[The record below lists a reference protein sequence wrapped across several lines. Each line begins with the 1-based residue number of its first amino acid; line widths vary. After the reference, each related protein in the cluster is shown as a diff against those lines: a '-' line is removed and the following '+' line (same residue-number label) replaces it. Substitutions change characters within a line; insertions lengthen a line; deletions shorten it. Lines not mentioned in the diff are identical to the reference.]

1 MDKFYYD
8 SKDPADIE
16 RHAKGLIGKSFR
28 EVMPEA
34 TENRSSKGNL
44 GTLLEEHY
52 FGYKPNSE
60 AAPDFADAGV
70 ELKVTPYKELKRGKK
85 FSAKERLVLN
95 IINYQDVVKEE
106 FDKSSFYHKNQ
117 LLLMVN
123 YLWKEELERLDYPIT
138 HAQLFQ
144 FPEADL
150 EVIKADWEFI
160 VDKIKAGQAHLL
172 SEGDTSYL
180 GACTKGA
187 NKNSLRSQ
195 PYSEH
200 MAMQRAFSLKG
211 SYMTVVLNEYILK
224 GVTTYKKM
232 VDGLGGRRLEEWI
245 VERMNGFTGMTV
257 EELEYRFSV
266 DSTAKS
272 KLSMLASRMLNDT
285 FDDAGKSEEFQKAKI
300 KLKTMRI
307 GMKGKLKEEM
317 SFPNFKYTEIVN
329 QTWEES
335 DLREMF
341 ETTKYL
347 FVVFKEID
355 TDEYVFDRVV
365 MWNMPLK
372 TLDTEVKIVW
382 EETVRRIRN
391 NQADKLPKKSEF
403 SVCHV
408 RPKALKKSDT
418 YPTPFGGAE
427 TKKCFWLNREYI
439 LQVINGEA

>member
-44 GTLLEEHY
+44 GTLLEKHY

-95 IINYQDVVKEE
+95 IINYQDVIKEE

-144 FPEADL
+144 FPESDL

-195 PYSEH
+195 PYSER

-211 SYMTVVLNEYILK
+211 SYMTVILNEYILK

-257 EELEYRFSV
+257 EELEHRFSV

-347 FVVFKEID
+347 FVVFREINA
-355 TDEYVFDRVV
+355 DEYVFDRVV

-372 TLDTEVKIVW
+372 TLDSEVKVVW